1 MRESRNIIPQSG
13 SPLQMGHGLHLSQIE
28 RANLLSEIKQSRK
41 SKEKLNRKSGLF
53 QQMAVRRDNLRL
65 CSMGLQILSGRQ
77 IANKLYFLRKLD
89 RLMKKMRMERH
100 CQKYVSLIDYG
111 TALMASALSMKDAII
126 FS

>member
-13 SPLQMGHGLHLSQIE
+13 SPLQMVERRNALPVAHLMLITQTGHQMGNGLHLSQIE

-65 CSMGLQILSGRQ
+65 CSMGLQILYGRQ

-89 RLMKKMRMERH
+89 
-100 CQKYVSLIDYG
+100 
-111 TALMASALSMKDAII
+111 
-126 FS
+126 